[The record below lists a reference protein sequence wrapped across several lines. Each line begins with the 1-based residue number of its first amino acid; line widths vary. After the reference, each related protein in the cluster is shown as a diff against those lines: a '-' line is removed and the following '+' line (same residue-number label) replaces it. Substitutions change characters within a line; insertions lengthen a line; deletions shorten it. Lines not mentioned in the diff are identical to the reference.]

1 VAPGAPEL
9 TVEPLLAPRDLDLIR
24 RLDLLARRRLAGQA
38 TGEQRSPALGG
49 GIEFADYREYVPG
62 DDVRQVDWSVFLRFR
77 KLLVKLCAEEKELT
91 LMLSVDVSRSMAWGE
106 SDKFRQALRVASV
119 LGGIALSSGNRAGVL
134 SWGAELQE
142 VSAPLRGA
150 RAVPALVERLRRL
163 EAGGQ
168 GNPLACTRQFASR
181 YARRCL
187 SVVITDLLTP
197 DWAGVLT
204 GLGAS
209 GCETHVI
216 QVLAPEELDPPQLG
230 EVTLVDS
237 ENSRETALLLDAPT
251 LDQYRSATKTW
262 LEAVEGQCRASGLGY
277 ALVRSDAD
285 LPRVFLETLKKEGL
299 VC

>member
-1 VAPGAPEL
+1 M
-9 TVEPLLAPRDLDLIR
+9 EPLLAPRDLDLIR
-24 RLDLLARRRLAGQA
+24 RLDLRARRRLAGQA

-91 LMLSVDVSRSMAWGE
+91 LMVCVDTSRSMAWGE
-106 SDKFRQALRVASV
+106 PQKFRQALRVASV
-119 LGGIALSSGNRAGVL
+119 LGGVALSSGNRAGVL
-134 SWGAELQE
+134 AWGAELRE
-142 VSAPLRGA
+142 VTAPLRGA
-150 RAVPALVERLRRL
+150 RSVPALVERLRRL
-163 EAGGQ
+163 EACET
-168 GNPLACTRQFASR
+168 GNLLACTRQFASR

-187 SVVITDLLTP
+187 AVVISDLLTP
-197 DWAGVLT
+197 DWAAVLT

-216 QVLAPEELDPPQLG
+216 QVMAPGELDPPQSG

-237 ENSRETALLLDAPT
+237 ETSQETALLVDAPT
-251 LDQYRSATKTW
+251 LDRYRAATQAW
-262 LEAVEGQCRASGLGY
+262 LAAVEGQCRASGLGY

-285 LPRVFLETLKKEGL
+285 LPRVFLETLRKEGL